1 MVIHRSNRSTT
12 PLPLFLAINIQVV
25 NMRSIII
32 LVPNPYRTPLLNPGS
47 HYVGGIRHIPSTMTD
62 VDHFYLAFEGVGIHD
77 KDTYILVMMQVL
89 LWGGGSFSAGKVPVP
104 YITRSSTLLR

>member
-1 MVIHRSNRSTT
+1 
-12 PLPLFLAINIQVV
+12 
-25 NMRSIII
+25 
-32 LVPNPYRTPLLNPGS
+32 
-47 HYVGGIRHIPSTMTD
+47 MTD

-77 KDTYILVMMQVL
+77 EDTYILVTMQVL